1 MLLLG
6 VMETIGAIWHA
17 TGPFLL
23 AAPQYWI
30 FPLQT
35 VVCGAVLIYYWRF
48 YELHWPVQIAF
59 TVFVAIAVLILWIA
73 PQLLLGFAHRNHGFD
88 PGVFD
93 SAPLLKIA
101 SIALRFLRLVVVVP
115 LLEEIF
121 WRGFLLRYLISEKFT
136 EVPFGRFT
144 WFSFTIVTIAFA
156 CAHAGADF
164 WPALITGAL
173 YNLLAIKTRSLASC
187 VLAHALTNL
196 GLGIYIMQTR
206 QWGFW

>member
-6 VMETIGAIWHA
+6 FMETINAISHG

-35 VVCGAVLIYYWRF
+35 LVCGAVLIHYWGI
-48 YELHWPVQIAF
+48 YALHRPRQIAF
-59 TVFVAIAVLILWIA
+59 TVFIAIAVLVLWIA
-73 PQLLLGFAHRNHGFD
+73 PQLLLGLSHRDRGFD
-88 PGVFD
+88 PGIFD
-93 SAPLLKIA
+93 YSPPLKIA

-121 WRGFLLRYLISEKFT
+121 WRGFLLRYLISENFT
-136 EVPFGRFT
+136 EVPFGKFT
-144 WFSFTIVTIAFA
+144 WFSFTIVVIAFA
-156 CAHAGADF
+156 FAHAGADF

-173 YNLLAIKTRSLASC
+173 YNLLAAKTRSLASC